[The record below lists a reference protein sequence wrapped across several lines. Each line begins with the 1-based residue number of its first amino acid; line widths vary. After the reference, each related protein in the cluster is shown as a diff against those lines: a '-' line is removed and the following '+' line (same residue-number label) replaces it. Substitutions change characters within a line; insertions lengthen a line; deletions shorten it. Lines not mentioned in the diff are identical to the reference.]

1 MSSLRQRMIQ
11 DLRVRNYSPR
21 TIEIYTRAVAQFA
34 HHFGKSPR
42 QLGAEHIREYQVY
55 LVETKKASWAWFNQ
69 SVCALRFLYNVTLG
83 RKEMIEHI
91 RFAKKEKKL
100 PVVLSAQ
107 ELGRFFQS
115 ISYLKHRA
123 VLMTM
128 YGAGL
133 RLSEALGLR
142 VEDIDSERGVLRVRQ
157 GKGRKDRYAPLS
169 GTLVEA
175 LRTYWRAYR
184 PKSYLFPDE
193 SPDRPLSPSSIQ
205 KACKTALLKSGLTK
219 PVCTHTMRH
228 PHVHGVVPAG
238 GISPDRRNWIDCRK
252 DFLLPVLQERT
263 PPHRATPR
271 PVGRV
276 VIVTRVRGYLMTL
289 PGGELIVTSA
299 DGMFPSVRLVLCA
312 DRCVAATG
320 THFKPSVRRLL
331 GPSHRSNRTRPA
343 QLEHADGCRP
353 TLKTSVRLDPL
364 FQAP

>member
-1 MSSLRQRMIQ
+1 MNSLRQRMIQ

-21 TIEIYTRAVAQFA
+21 TIEIYTRAVAKFA

-83 RKEMIEHI
+83 RKEMVEHI
-91 RFAKKEKKL
+91 HYAKKEKKL
-100 PVVLSAQ
+100 PVVLSAK

-184 PKSYLFPDE
+184 PKSYLFPGE
-193 SPDRPLSPSSIQ
+193 SPDRPLSPSAIQ
-205 KACKTALLKSGLTK
+205 KASMTARLKAGLTK

-228 PHVHGVVPAG
+228 CFATHSLEAGTDLRTIQHILGHGSLNTTAVYLHVASGKM
-238 GISPDRRNWIDCRK
+238 R
-252 DFLLPVLQERT
+252 QT
-263 PPHRATPR
+263 
-271 PVGRV
+271 
-276 VIVTRVRGYLMTL
+276 
-289 PGGELIVTSA
+289 A
-299 DGMFPSVRLVLCA
+299 DA
-312 DRCVAATG
+312 QD
-320 THFKPSVRRLL
+320 LL
-331 GPSHRSNRTRPA
+331 GQAIGKTQPST
-343 QLEHADGCRP
+343 
-353 TLKTSVRLDPL
+353 
-364 FQAP
+364 